1 MIKKKKFVVVD
12 FFTITKRKFEKVFF
26 NLKVVEVFLNEIC
39 SKITKLYHQ
48 NLEKIQDS
56 FKIIKD
62 YYDQKHG
69 DQEKFQNSCDF
80 ILKNFECFG
89 KEIETICKNVNI

>member
-1 MIKKKKFVVVD
+1 MTRKKKFVVVD
-12 FFTITKRKFEKVFF
+12 FFTITKLKFEKVFKS
-26 NLKVVEVFLNEIC
+26 KVVETFLNEIC
-39 SKITKLYHQ
+39 SKMTELYHQ

-69 DQEKFQNSCDF
+69 NQEKFQSSCDL
-80 ILKNFECFG
+80 ILKSFECFG
-89 KEIETICKNVNI
+89 KKIETICKNVNI